1 MSTNRGFSTSSTM
14 RTTPASV
21 MMNVTTASVMS
32 VTTAS
37 LVPYWNLPGRVMLS
51 LTMVIIMAMAIFGN
65 ALVILVIARNHGM
78 QTRTNFFLMNLA
90 IADFLCG
97 CIDMPFSLV
106 TVIRGEWIFSDNV
119 CQMNSFATPFFFV
132 ASIHTLM
139 YMAVFKFMSI
149 HDPFKFA
156 LSRVQIFLLIG
167 AAWGWA
173 AVIGTLSVVGLS
185 KAEFEEYTT
194 QCGPRYNHDPKSYA
208 YFTIILITCY
218 VIPLGVIAGCYVGMF
233 NEIRSHG
240 RRLRHT
246 STFDRDKIY
255 AQQRGILVTL
265 LVVVIA
271 FVVTWTPWVV
281 YSLYAIFASVDNN
294 TVLHWVNPIVS
305 SSNCSSDSN
314 TSSSSETNSKIFIFI
329 CQKSHFYQCRCVFD
343 IT

>member
-1 MSTNRGFSTSSTM
+1 MSSAMNITTM
-14 RTTPASV
+14 ASQ
-21 MMNVTTASVMS
+21 
-32 VTTAS
+32 
-37 LVPYWNLPGRVMLS
+37 VPYWGLPGRVLLS
-51 LTMVIIMAMAIFGN
+51 MTLIVIMAMAIFGN
-65 ALVILVIARNHGM
+65 ALVVIVIARNQGM

-139 YMAVFKFMSI
+139 YMAIFKFMSI
-149 HDPFKFA
+149 HDPFRFA
-156 LSRVQIFLLIG
+156 LSRLQIFLLIG

-185 KAEFEEYTT
+185 KAEFEPYTT
-194 QCGPRYNHDPKSYA
+194 QCGPDYKHDDRKSYA
-208 YFTIILITCY
+208 YFAITLITCY
-218 VIPLGVIAGCYVGMF
+218 IIPLGVIAGCYLGMF
-233 NEIRSHG
+233 HEIRSHG

-246 STFDRDKIY
+246 STVDRDKIY

-281 YSLYAIFASVDNN
+281 YSLYAIITSRENRIV
-294 TVLHWVNPIVS
+294 HWVNPIVS
-305 SSNCSSDSN
+305 ISSG
-314 TSSSSETNSKIFIFI
+314 
-329 CQKSHFYQCRCVFD
+329 R
-343 IT
+343 